1 VDAVFVKMNEL
12 QVKAL
17 ICWAPIAFLNS
28 RSEKLSALA
37 IRNKVPAIA
46 PYREFPVAGGL
57 ISYAAT

>member
-17 ICWAPIAFLNS
+17 IIGADAFLNS